1 MAEDISI
8 KVNVGDRIYPLKIN
22 AREEEQVRK
31 AAKQLNERI
40 AFFNSH
46 FSVKDKTDG
55 IAMAALEYAVDTIN
69 KSNTIPQ
76 VIEKQIDFS
85 EINHS
90 LKDLENILS

>member
-69 KSNTIPQ
+69 KSITPQ

-85 EINHS
+85 EISNS
-90 LKDLENILS
+90 LKDLENTLS